1 MILIFARVHTSV
13 CRPESSWSEVGSKAA
28 IKKFDMS
35 QFYDKVDQYKFFT
48 EVEKAEECGKLC
60 RKAFEKECEMF
71 SRLVYKHKHHIY
83 FFLFFLFFWGIFS
96 FSFVLY
102 SALLHLAPLRFH
114 CAYGC
119 WDQTQ
124 DRCNWCIGSQTL

>member
-1 MILIFARVHTSV
+1 LNVLFPSCASFKINILFFARVQTPD
-13 CRPESSWSEVGSKAA
+13 CRPESNWSEFGSEVA

-71 SRLVYKHKHHIY
+71 SRLVYKHKHNI
-83 FFLFFLFFWGIFS
+83 IS
-96 FSFVLY
+96 C
-102 SALLHLAPLRFH
+102 HLIA
-114 CAYGC
+114 
-119 WDQTQ
+119 
-124 DRCNWCIGSQTL
+124 